1 MRILSFIKGYRRDAV
16 LAPLFKLSEAVLE
29 LFVPIVVAS
38 LIDVGIAGND
48 PGYIIRMA
56 LLLILLGLVGLLV
69 SVTAQYFAARAATGF
84 AEKMKNALYSHI
96 SELSESDRDRLGTNT
111 MITRLTSD
119 SNLVQNGINMFLRLF
134 LRSPFVVVGAAIA
147 AFTVD
152 PYLSW
157 IFVIAIPV
165 LSIIVALIMSFTI
178 PMYRKVQGA
187 LDRILS
193 RTRENLSGVRVLRAF
208 GKEGSEEEAFGGDLA
223 SLNDL
228 QIRSGRVS
236 ALLNPLT
243 YVVINLAIIA
253 IIYGGRERYEASLIE
268 IGAIVALVNYMNQIL
283 VELVKF
289 ANLIVTMTRAIASGK
304 RIEAV
309 FAMEPSMKD
318 QDGAATKGLDT
329 EEAISFSS
337 ASIIYREGGEPSL
350 EGITVSIRKGEKI
363 GVIGG
368 TGSGKTTF
376 ASLIPRFYDVS
387 SGSVSVFGID
397 VRDWDREALR
407 RNIAYVPQKTRLF
420 SGTIRENLLWGKRD
434 ASEAELRKA
443 LEEADALSFVM
454 DKPDGLD
461 SHVEAGGKN
470 LSGGQRQRLAIARA
484 LVKDAPVLI
493 LDDSFSALD
502 FRTEAKVRHSVLSDD
517 RTVILISQRTGAMM
531 SMDRVIVLDRGRIAG
546 IGSHDK
552 LLSSC
557 PIYREI
563 YLSQYGG
570 NNESI

>member
-38 LIDVGIAGND
+38 LIDTGIAGND
-48 PGYIIRMA
+48 PGYVVRMA
-56 LLLILLGLVGLLV
+56 LLMVALGAAGLIV

-84 AEKMKNALYSHI
+84 AEKMKNALYEHI
-96 SELSESDRDRLGTNT
+96 SSLSESDRDKIGTNT
-111 MITRLTSD
+111 LITRLTSD
-119 SNLVQNGINMFLRLF
+119 STLVQNGINMFLRLF

-152 PYLSW
+152 SHLSW
-157 IFVIAIPV
+157 IFVIVIPI
-165 LSIIVALIMSFTI
+165 LSVIVALIMSFTI

-193 RTRENLSGVRVLRAF
+193 RTRENLAGVRVLRAF
-208 GKEGSEEEAFGGDLA
+208 GKEDDEEKAFAGDLS

-243 YVVINLAIIA
+243 YVFINLAVIA

-289 ANLIVTMTRAIASGK
+289 ANLIVTMTRAIASGR
-304 RIEAV
+304 RIESI
-309 FAMEPSMKD
+309 FSIKPSMAD
-318 QDGAATKGLDT
+318 DPDAVDKGTDT
-329 EEAISFSS
+329 DDAIVFSDVS
-337 ASIIYREGGEPSL
+337 LTYMEGGEPSL
-350 EGITVSIRKGEKI
+350 RDISFTIRKGEKI
-363 GVIGG
+363 GIIGG
-368 TGSGKTTF
+368 TGSGKTSLI
-376 ASLIPRFYDVS
+376 SLIPRFYDVT
-387 SGSVSVFGID
+387 SGSVSVFGVD
-397 VRDWDREALR
+397 ARKWKRSALR
-407 RNIAYVPQKTRLF
+407 SMVAYVPQKTRLF
-420 SGTIRENLLWGKRD
+420 SGTIRSNLQWGRRGAD
-434 ASEAELRKA
+434 EGALHKA
-443 LEEADALSFVM
+443 LEESDALSFVM
-454 DKPDGLD
+454 DKDGQLD
-461 SHVEAGGKN
+461 SRVSAGGKN

-484 LVKDAPVLI
+484 LVKDAPILI

-502 FRTEAKVRHSVLSDD
+502 FKTESKVRHAVLASDS
-517 RTVILISQRTGAMM
+517 TVILVSQRTGAMM
-531 SMDRVIVLDRGRIAG
+531 SMDRVIVLDKGRVVG
-546 IGSHDK
+546 VGSHDE

-557 PIYREI
+557 PIYQEI
-563 YLSQYGG
+563 YSSQYGG
-570 NNESI
+570 LNEKA

>member
-38 LIDVGIAGND
+38 LIDVGIAGTD

-193 RTRENLSGVRVLRAF
+193 RIRENLSGVRVLRAF

-318 QDGAATKGLDT
+318 QDGAATEGLDT

-397 VRDWDREALR
+397 VRDWDTEALR

-502 FRTEAKVRHSVLSDD
+502 FRTETKVRHSVLSGD

-546 IGSHDK
+546 IGSHDE

-570 NNESI
+570 SNESI